1 MNGYLLNTYTMHK
14 VRDNYLAEIL
24 IALVITTMLLTSCSF
39 NKNAEAMPPVHELY
53 QELNSV
59 EQQVYDSFNAEERAN
74 VNKNTLLSQLKN
86 AIGDEI
92 TN

>member
-1 MNGYLLNTYTMHK
+1 
-14 VRDNYLAEIL
+14 
-24 IALVITTMLLTSCSF
+24 
-39 NKNAEAMPPVHELY
+39 MPPVHELY
-53 QELNSV
+53 YKLSTEEKQIYN
-59 EQQVYDSFNAEERAN
+59 SFNAEERAN